1 VSSLKAEREELRARI
16 EKLAGLLDRL

>member
-1 VSSLKAEREELRARI
+1 VKALRAEREELRARV

>member
-1 VSSLKAEREELRARI
+1 VKTLRAEREELRARL